1 MKMKVPPVEV
11 KKEMRKEIK
20 KRAMITLKERTI
32 QRITIISMSPQKS
45 RISSNTSRDTNLTKS
60 NWIPHSNASSLSSFL
75 PSERSMGSLR
85 FLSLSRSALVPFSSL
100 HLFSLR

>member
-32 QRITIISMSPQKS
+32 QRITII
-45 RISSNTSRDTNLTKS
+45 
-60 NWIPHSNASSLSSFL
+60 
-75 PSERSMGSLR
+75 
-85 FLSLSRSALVPFSSL
+85 
-100 HLFSLR
+100 